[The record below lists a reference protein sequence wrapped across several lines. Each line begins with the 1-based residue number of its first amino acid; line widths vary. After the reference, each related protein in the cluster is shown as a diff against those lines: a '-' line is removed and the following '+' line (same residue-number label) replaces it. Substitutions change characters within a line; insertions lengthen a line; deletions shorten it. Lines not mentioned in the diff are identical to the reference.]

1 MKLRLWPDTLFGRLV
16 MILAI
21 GMFAGQLLTST
32 IWFDTHENRALE
44 MPARLFANCLADSIR
59 LLERAPDD
67 AQRRALVQ
75 ALGDGH
81 YRLQLIA
88 APSTTQAA
96 SLSPDLPVV
105 ERAVGNLIGDV
116 LQHRLGEPVDV
127 RLLDVQLRGREGDH
141 SGILTL
147 FNTNMPTGDFH
158 LQVKL
163 PGSVSGTGN
172 AGDTW
177 LDVRANEGQAGLQ
190 SVPRSL
196 VIDYLV
202 RIYLIRLTAVCVLAF
217 VAVRFAV
224 QPLRQLA
231 KAAEALG
238 GNIYRAPLPVTGPI
252 EVRSAAQS
260 FNSMQQQLT
269 KSLAQRTRFLTAVS
283 HDLRSPLT
291 RLRLRVEMLPDAQW
305 RERLRDDIDDMEAM
319 VRTTLDAVQGVEVT
333 ETRHDIDLDSML
345 EGLAED
351 AREAGHAV
359 TVEGSAGRPLAGY
372 PRNLKRC
379 LQNMLD
385 NAIRYGE
392 SATIRVTDAGRSVQI
407 VVSDRG
413 PGIADAKLLE
423 QVFEPYFR
431 IASSRNEASGGT
443 GLGLTIA
450 RSVAA
455 AHGGTLVL
463 RNRAERG
470 LDAVLT
476 LPREA

>member
-1 MKLRLWPDTLFGRLV
+1 
-16 MILAI
+16 
-21 GMFAGQLLTST
+21 
-32 IWFDTHENRALE
+32 
-44 MPARLFANCLADSIR
+44 
-59 LLERAPDD
+59 
-67 AQRRALVQ
+67 
-75 ALGDGH
+75 
-81 YRLQLIA
+81 
-88 APSTTQAA
+88 
-96 SLSPDLPVV
+96 
-105 ERAVGNLIGDV
+105 
-116 LQHRLGEPVDV
+116 
-127 RLLDVQLRGREGDH
+127 
-141 SGILTL
+141 
-147 FNTNMPTGDFH
+147 
-158 LQVKL
+158 
-163 PGSVSGTGN
+163 
-172 AGDTW
+172 
-177 LDVRANEGQAGLQ
+177 
-190 SVPRSL
+190 
-196 VIDYLV
+196 
-202 RIYLIRLTAVCVLAF
+202 
-217 VAVRFAV
+217 VRFAV

-269 KSLAQRTRFLTAVS
+269 ESLAQRTRFLTAVS